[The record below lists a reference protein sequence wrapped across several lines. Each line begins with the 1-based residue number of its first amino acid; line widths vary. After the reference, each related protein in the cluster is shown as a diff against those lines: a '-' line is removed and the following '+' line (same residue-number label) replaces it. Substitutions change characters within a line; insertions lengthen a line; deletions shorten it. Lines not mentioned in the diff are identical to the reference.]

1 MGKQQAIKELLALN
15 EVDKSWHDILLS
27 ALLNLEESYVERL
40 LEDKCYLP
48 STDKIFAAF
57 KSLKLESTRYILF
70 GQDPYPRAKSATGYA
85 FIDGRVK
92 EIFCE
97 KGLSK
102 EVNRATSLRNFIKM
116 ALVARG
122 SLSLEDLSQEA
133 IAALDKRELIT
144 TMDELRKNFEAS
156 GVLLLNMALIFT
168 KKEESRRHIN
178 AWRGFIEGLLEA
190 LSRQKPTLILFGA
203 YAKRIQKSQSA
214 KVLPQI
220 AIEHPYNHS
229 FIGNKRAWELFGK
242 MDLLL
247 KRSI

>member
-1 MGKQQAIKELLALN
+1 VRKQQAIKELLALN
-15 EVDKSWHDILLS
+15 EVDRSWQEILLS
-27 ALLNLEESYVERL
+27 ALLNLEDSYLERL
-40 LEDKCYLP
+40 LEDKSYLP
-48 STDKIFAAF
+48 RAKKIFAAF

-70 GQDPYPRAKSATGYA
+70 GQDPYPRAESATGYA
-85 FIDGRVK
+85 FIDGRVE
-92 EIFCE
+92 EIFCA

-144 TMDELRKNFEAS
+144 TIDELRKNFEAS

-168 KKEESRRHIN
+168 KKEESRRHIY
-178 AWRGFIEGLLEA
+178 AWRGFIDGVLDA
-190 LSRQKPTLILFGA
+190 LVEHKPTLILFGA
-203 YAKRIQKSQSA
+203 YAKKIQERSSTKN
-214 KVLPQI
+214 LPSI
-220 AIEHPYNHS
+220 AMEHPYNNS
-229 FIGNKRAWELFGK
+229 FIGNKRALELFGD

-247 KRSI
+247 KR